1 MTTYNII
8 ILILS
13 ISFLGVS
20 LLPKLLKNTMLSIP
34 IIYVLFGI
42 FLFQLPIN
50 IDLSDPK
57 KFNEII
63 ITLTE
68 ICVIISLM
76 GVGLKIDKKLD
87 LKNWK
92 LTLIFLLGTM
102 GLGIFFT
109 TLVGIY
115 FQLSLPL
122 ALLLASA
129 LSPTDPVLASDV
141 QIGPPNEGQEDKV
154 RFTLTTEAGL
164 NDGLAFPFIM
174 LSIALFSTTNL
185 TEALTHWFV
194 YNLFYKLFIGIFMGY
209 ACGKA
214 FGYLL
219 FGFSDKFKI
228 SNQEE
233 GFIVIAMTL
242 FSYGITEIMHG
253 YGFLAVFITAIFIR
267 SFEKTHKIHTIMHDF
282 SDQTER
288 MMLVTILIF
297 FGAFISHG
305 LLNYLT
311 WQDMVYSLILI
322 FIIRPFTG
330 LITLA
335 FTKMSL
341 SEKFCISFFGVKGIG
356 SFYYLSYSISKID
369 SLPIKKIWSIVG
381 FIVLVSIFVHGISVT
396 YVFNYLDSKKKRL
409 SNLKQK

>member
-20 LLPKLLKNTMLSIP
+20 FLPKLLKDTMLSIP
-34 IIYVLFGI
+34 VIYVLFGI

-50 IDLSDPK
+50 IDFSNPK
-57 KFNEII
+57 KFNEVII
-63 ITLTE
+63 ILTE
-68 ICVIISLM
+68 ICVLVSLM
-76 GVGLKIDKKLD
+76 GVGLKIDRKLD
-87 LKNWK
+87 FRNWK
-92 LTLIFLLGTM
+92 LTLLFLLGTM
-102 GLGIFFT
+102 VLGIFFT
-109 TLVGIY
+109 TLLGIY
-115 FQLSLPL
+115 FHLGFPL

-164 NDGLAFPFIM
+164 NDGLAFPFII
-174 LSIALFSTTNL
+174 LAISLFSTINL
-185 TEALTHWFV
+185 TETITHWFI
-194 YNLFYKLFIGIFMGY
+194 YDFFYKLIIALLTGY
-209 ACGKA
+209 GCGKA

-219 FGFSDKFKI
+219 FGFSNKFKI

-242 FSYGITEIMHG
+242 FSYGITELFHG

-267 SFEKTHKIHTIMHDF
+267 SFEKNHKIHTIMHDF

-297 FGAFISHG
+297 FGGFISRG

-311 WQDMVYSLILI
+311 WQDMSYGLIII
-322 FIIRPFTG
+322 FIIRPLTG
-330 LITLA
+330 LVTLA
-335 FTKMSL
+335 FTKMSFF
-341 SEKFCISFFGVKGIG
+341 EKFCISFFGVKGIG
-356 SFYYLSYSISKID
+356 SFYYISYSIKELS
-369 SLPIKKIWSIVG
+369 SLPIQRIWSIVG
-381 FIVLVSIFVHGISVT
+381 FIVLVSIFVHGLTVT
-396 YVFNYLDSKKKRL
+396 YVFKYLDRKRKVL
-409 SNLKQK
+409 SNLK